1 MACLIFAFICS
12 IIAIVPVQPLQRP
25 IPYQQLEDG
34 EYVINLSLNETFD
47 GDTVPDGAAAVL
59 AVLLPLL
66 TQLGLTKY
74 FWMRGAAHATI
85 CCYLVALGITVLTT
99 FAVKTYVGYLRPA
112 FYDLCEPTEDYSECT
127 LDEGSGTFPVFQCV
141 NTALASVHILRP
153 CFLSTQ
159 VKRRG
164 KVFQVVMPAHRF
176 LG

>member
-1 MACLIFAFICS
+1 MQTASL
-12 IIAIVPVQPLQRP
+12 QPLQRP

-47 GDTVPDGAAAVL
+47 GDTVPDGAAVVL

-74 FWMRGAAHATI
+74 FWMQGAAHATI

-112 FYDLCEPTEDYSECT
+112 FYNLCEPTEDYSECT
-127 LDEGSGTFPVFQCV
+127 LDEGSGTFPFLPCV
-141 NTALASVHILRP
+141 CVCVCEHCTCQRAYLMN
-153 CFLSTQ
+153 FLSIQ